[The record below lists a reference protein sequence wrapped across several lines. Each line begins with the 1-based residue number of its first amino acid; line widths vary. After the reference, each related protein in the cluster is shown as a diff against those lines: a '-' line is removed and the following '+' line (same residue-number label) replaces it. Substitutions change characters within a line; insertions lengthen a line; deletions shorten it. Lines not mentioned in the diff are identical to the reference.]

1 MPHSTDPGAPGR
13 DPLLTTLAGYA
24 SSALVLPEATLSTAM
39 LALLDAVGCAAG
51 GLQDPDCRRL
61 LGPLVPGTVVPQ
73 GVPVWLTGE
82 VLDPVKAAFDISA
95 MVRWLD
101 FSDTTTSGGHP
112 SDNLGALFAAAHH
125 AGPARAAR
133 GLAAYTLRDMAAAM
147 AKAYEIQGLLAV
159 ANRFDHPSIGLDHV
173 VGVKLASAA
182 VATQLLGGGVEQVAN
197 ALSNAFLDGQ
207 ALNAYRHVPNAGTR
221 KGWAGPDA
229 SARGLAL
236 ALMAVRGEMGY
247 PRPLS
252 APEWGFEAVH
262 LQGRPL
268 RLEAAPGTGVMDQLI
283 FKLYPAQRNATT
295 AVECALRLHA
305 WLAGRVAQ
313 VRQVRVFTQDEAMRR
328 IDKTGPLPNRAA
340 RDHSMQYIVAS
351 VLLRGRLQA
360 EDYADEAAADPRLDA
375 LRARVVVREDAG
387 YTRDHHDPRVLSC
400 ANAIEIELDDGTC
413 SPRVEVLYP
422 PGDVQ
427 RRAEALPALEK
438 KFDALTQ
445 RLDPAYRDRLRALFS
460 DTGAL
465 LAMPVSSFM
474 ALLSRNPA

>member
-1 MPHSTDPGAPGR
+1 MTQEKPTSLPRYARVLSIAGSDSGGGAGIQA
-13 DPLLTTLAGYA
+13 DLKTF
-24 SSALVLPEATLSTAM
+24 SALGCYGMTAITAITAQNTQGVRGIHGIPPDMLRAQIDAVVEDIGVDAVKIGM
-39 LALLDAVGCAAG
+39 LASPEVVQVVADAI
-51 GLQDPDCRRL
+51 RRHQL
-61 LGPLVPGTVVPQ
+61 PHV
-73 GVPVWLTGE
+73 
-82 VLDPVKAAFDISA
+82 VLDPV
-95 MVRWLD
+95 M
-101 FSDTTTSGGHP
+101 
-112 SDNLGALFAAAHH
+112 
-125 AGPARAAR
+125 
-133 GLAAYTLRDMAAAM
+133 
-147 AKAYEIQGLLAV
+147 
-159 ANRFDHPSIGLDHV
+159 
-173 VGVKLASAA
+173 
-182 VATQLLGGGVEQVAN
+182 VAN

-268 RLEAAPGTGVMDQLI
+268 RLEAAPGNGVMDQLI

-360 EDYADEAAADPRLDA
+360 EDYADEAAADPCLEA

-445 RLDPAYRDRLRALFS
+445 RLDPAYRDRLLALFS

-465 LAMPVSSFM
+465 LAMPVTGFM